1 MIRKYFYILIGFF
14 IAFVSG
20 CDSVNVEP
28 EKERIFVKMYG
39 GEQRDEGVDVLELS
53 DGGYVILGN
62 SYSNYGGQFGGQ
74 DIIVIRTDA
83 QGNELWRKRL
93 GGPGFDEGKDI
104 LIDPAGNILVVG
116 SKGLNNG
123 VKLGYISKISM
134 TGELLMEDNFG
145 DSINSYSYNSAN
157 FFNDFLFVTGKTSCT
172 ECKKDGRI
180 GTGDSVDILTSAYQ
194 LSSFTF
200 LDTIIDGFQ
209 GVDEG
214 KFLLNFDDSDLGINQ
229 LNIAILADASQ
240 GIDGQSSQT
249 GDFVFLV
256 DAKYFSETQPS
267 FNKASNNIDGY
278 LKTTDIVSRPG
289 NNLIYYFAANYYSSL
304 SDPTPE
310 QRIISFRKEPLE
322 PPQFISQSIYNLGNS
337 EINGLTYFSTE
348 AGARIITASSTNYYS
363 EAGSNTDIVLPAYR
377 INAFNSFIEDV
388 EWNTVPRL
396 HGFNSN
402 DKAGNIIQT
411 SDNGLVLVGTIGFD
425 DQIESNNTM
434 ICLIKTNSE
443 GFVE

>member
-1 MIRKYFYILIGFF
+1 MIILF

-39 GEQRDEGVDVLELS
+39 GEQRDEGVDVKQLS

-104 LIDPAGNILVVG
+104 IIDASGNILVVG
-116 SKGLNNG
+116 SRGLNNG
-123 VKLGYISKISM
+123 VKLGYISKISL
-134 TGELLMEDNFG
+134 TGELLVEDIFG
-145 DSINSYSYNSAN
+145 DSTNSYVYNSAN
-157 FFNDFLFVTGKTSCT
+157 YYEDFLFVTGKTSCT
-172 ECKKDGRI
+172 QCKKDGKLDN
-180 GTGDSVDILTSAYQ
+180 GDTVDIVISAYQ
-194 LSSFTF
+194 LSSFAF
-200 LDTIIDGFQ
+200 LDTLFDGFE

-229 LNIAILADASQ
+229 LNLAILADASN
-240 GIDGQSSQT
+240 GINGQSSQT
-249 GDFVFLV
+249 GDFIFLT
-256 DAKYFSETQPS
+256 DAKYFSETQS
-267 FNKASNNIDGY
+267 TFNKASDNQDGY
-278 LKTTDIVSRPG
+278 LKTTDIISRPG

-322 PPQFISQSIYNLGNS
+322 APEFISRSIYNLGDS
-337 EINGLTYFSTE
+337 EISGLAYFSTE
-348 AGARIITASSTNYYS
+348 DGARIITASSTNFYS
-363 EAGSNTDIVLPAYR
+363 DAQSNTDIVLPAYQ
-377 INAFNSFIEDV
+377 INAANSFIED
-388 EWNTVPRL
+388 ENWNLIPRL
-396 HGFNSN
+396 HGYNSN
-402 DKAGNIIQT
+402 DRAGNIIQT
-411 SDNGLVLVGTIGFD
+411 SDNGLALVGTIGFD
-425 DQIESNNTM
+425 DQIESSNTM